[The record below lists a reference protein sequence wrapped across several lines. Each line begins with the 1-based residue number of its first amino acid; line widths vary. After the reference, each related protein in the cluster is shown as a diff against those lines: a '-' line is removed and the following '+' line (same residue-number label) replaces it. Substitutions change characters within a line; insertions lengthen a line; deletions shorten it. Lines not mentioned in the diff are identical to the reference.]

1 MFTNFFIRR
10 PVFASVCSL
19 LIILIGAVGFT
30 RLPVREYPDIEPP
43 VVTASTVYPGAN
55 PQVVETEVTEILE
68 DEINGVDGI
77 KTLTSTS
84 SQGNSQ
90 ITIEFELDRDLDV
103 AAQDVRGRVNR
114 VLGEL
119 PDSVESPVIQKQSGG
134 GSAAIIWFALYGENF
149 TTLELSDYAD
159 RTLVD
164 QLESVGGVSR
174 ILIGGERRYAMRL
187 WLDPEQLA
195 ARDLTVLEVE
205 QALRSQNVSIPSGIV
220 EGRLNEFSVRT
231 LGRLSSVEAY
241 NQLVLRAEENG
252 AQVRLEDVG
261 YAEIG
266 AENYRTFVRFKGQS
280 AVGLGVIKLSDANTL
295 AVAAA
300 VKERMQQLSQDFP
313 QGMQYAIASDDSR
326 FVDVAISRVWQSLL
340 FAVALVVLVIFL
352 FLRDWRATIIPAVT
366 IPVALVGAFGVMY
379 ALGFSINTL
388 TLFALTL
395 STGLVVDDTIVV
407 LENIDRHIEEDAMP
421 PYQAAQ
427 LGVAEVVFAVIATT
441 LVLVAVFMPVGFS
454 TGTTGR
460 LFTEFAL
467 SLAGAVILS
476 SFVALTLAP
485 ALSARLLRRH
495 GKFDNWFFN
504 GFEAGLN
511 RLRQGYL
518 WSLRQ
523 AMKLRWLVVA
533 AFAALLVVTYG
544 TYQLLPQAFLP
555 TEDRGSIFTIVRG
568 PEGVSINYIDQV
580 MQQVEAVYSQ
590 VPEVESYFTIGGFS
604 PGGGGGSVNQGI
616 AFINLKPWGQRATS
630 QQAVVNQLRQSLG
643 AIPEAIVIPIN
654 PSGLPGGGFSQ
665 PVQFVVQN
673 SELETLAQASNQ
685 LLGQARQLPSLV
697 NADSDFQLNKPE
709 LTVTINRAAAAD
721 LGVSVQDIARTLQIL
736 LGGQDITNFNRENR
750 RFEVVVR
757 AQERY
762 RDTIASVDSF
772 YVRSAGTVSDSSQR
786 GALVPLSSVV
796 TVERSTT
803 PPQINHFNR
812 LRSATISG
820 SPAPGA
826 SLGAA
831 LAALQGAAEQTLPPD
846 ASTALAGES
855 LQFQEAG
862 QSVLLIFGLALVFIF
877 LVLAAQFESY
887 LDPLV
892 IMVAVP
898 LALLGAFGALLLS
911 GLQLNIYGQ
920 VGLIML
926 IGLVSKN
933 SILIVEFANQE
944 RDRGKSPMQ
953 AAISAG
959 NIRFRPILMTAFSTI
974 FGLMPL
980 ALSTGAGAVSRT
992 SLGTVVLGG
1001 MVVSTFLSLYGVP
1014 VFYAIMTNAQRRLL
1028 GRQPVEQKHRR
1039 KRQQSEGSL
1048 P

>member
-19 LIILIGAVGFT
+19 LIILIGAVSFS

-43 VVTASTVYPGAN
+43 VVNVSTVYPGAN

-84 SQGNSQ
+84 SQGSSQ

-119 PDSVESPVIQKQSGG
+119 PDSVESPVIEKEGG
-134 GSAAIIWFALYGENF
+134 GGAAAIIWFALYGENF

-159 RTLVD
+159 RTLTD
-164 QLESVGGVSR
+164 QLESVSGVSR
-174 ILIGGERRYAMRL
+174 ILLGGERRYAMRV
-187 WLDPEQLA
+187 WLDPERMA
-195 ARDLTVLEVE
+195 ARNLTVLEVE

-231 LGRLSSVEAY
+231 LGRLQSPEAY
-241 NQLVLRAEENG
+241 NQLVLKSTENG
-252 AQVRLEDVG
+252 SQIRLEDIG

-266 AENYRTFVRFKGQS
+266 AENYRSFVRFKGQS

-300 VKERMQQLSQDFP
+300 VKERMQELSQEFP
-313 QGMQYAIASDDSR
+313 EGMQFAIASDDSR

-340 FAVALVVLVIFL
+340 FAIALVVLVIFL
-352 FLRDWRATIIPAVT
+352 FLRDWRATLIPTVT
-366 IPVALVGAFGVMY
+366 IPVALIGAFGVMY
-379 ALGFSINTL
+379 ILGFSVNTL

-407 LENIDRHIEEDAMP
+407 LENIDRHVEDDSMAP
-421 PYQAAQ
+421 FDAAK

-441 LVLVAVFMPVGFS
+441 LVLVAVFLPVGFS

-467 SLAGAVILS
+467 TLAGAVVLS

-485 ALSARLLRRH
+485 AMSARLLRQH
-495 GKFDNWFFN
+495 GKMDNWVFN
-504 GFEAGLN
+504 NFERFLDGL
-511 RLRQGYL
+511 RRGYL
-518 WSLRQ
+518 WSLQQ
-523 AMKLRWLVVA
+523 AMRLRWLVVA
-533 AFAALLVVTYG
+533 IFAGLLVVTYG

-555 TEDRGSIFTIVRG
+555 TEDRASIFTIVRG
-568 PEGVSINYIDQV
+568 PEGVSINYMDEV
-580 MQQVEAVYSQ
+580 MQQVEQTYSQ
-590 VPEVESYFTIGGFS
+590 IPEIDSYFTIGGFS
-604 PGGGGGSVNQGI
+604 PGGGGNVNQGI
-616 AFINLKPWGQRATS
+616 AFVNLKPWGERQRS
-630 QQAVVNQLRQSLG
+630 QQDIVNQVRQQLG
-643 AIPEAIVIPIN
+643 SIPEAIVIPIN

-673 SELETLAQASNQ
+673 SDLQQLAEVSNQ
-685 LLGQARQLPSLV
+685 LLNQARQIPSLV
-697 NADSDFQLNKPE
+697 NADSDFQVNKPE
-709 LTVTINRAAAAD
+709 LRVTIDRAAAGN
-721 LGVSVQDIARTLQIL
+721 LGVSVQDISRTLQIL
-736 LGGQDITNFNRENR
+736 LGGQDITNFNQDNR

-757 AQERY
+757 AEERY
-762 RDTIASVDSF
+762 RDTIASVDNF
-772 YVRSAGTVSDSSQR
+772 YVRAQADQ
-786 GALVPLSSVV
+786 LVPLSSVV
-796 TVERSTT
+796 SVERSTT

-812 LRSATISG
+812 LRAATISG

-826 SLGAA
+826 SLDVA
-831 LAALQGAAEQTLPPD
+831 LSALQGAADEILPPT

-855 LQFQEAG
+855 LQFRESG
-862 QSVLLIFGLALVFIF
+862 QSTLLIFGLALVFIF

-887 LDPLV
+887 FDPLA

-898 LALLGAFGALLLS
+898 LALLGAFGALLIA

-920 VGLIML
+920 VGVIML

-944 RDRGKSPMQ
+944 RDRGKSPVQ
-953 AAISAG
+953 AAINAG

-980 ALSTGAGAVSRT
+980 AFSSGAGAVSRT

-1001 MVVSTFLSLYGVP
+1001 MIVSTLLSLFGVP
-1014 VFYAIMTNAQRRLL
+1014 VFYALLTKAQTKLVSSVKSSDSK
-1028 GRQPVEQKHRR
+1028 QKTPV
-1039 KRQQSEGSL
+1039 SN